1 MPTLEPNSNGGP
13 TFRSEPNPSTESL
26 GPPPWHP
33 DLAAIDVETDGATG
47 QVLMLRHPTTPF
59 MAEWQEAD
67 GFRGLA
73 RIANAYL
80 TQVAPRVGLPAVWLA
95 DLRAS
100 IGDGG
105 VDERGLWRPFAGWL
119 PFREDGDGER
129 RGSLW
134 VERFADAGSS
144 TPTQLIDRTA
154 ILLGGLFA
162 SAKFVNPYF
171 GQQAIRVV
179 VHVDPVQGSR
189 VPIRITGM
197 STTLPRW
204 DFDLEFD
211 HPIVS
216 RLGRDAWTQP
226 ALDILNEVVQLNE
239 AEVSEIGLRLFQLGG
254 KKAGVAFDVLAKTT
268 AKTAEGTAYAIGV
281 RLGRGPQPEL
291 LFRTPLASNAVDAR
305 VFEQDPMSFHGATH
319 FHDVRPCRPSA
330 KFDDATVWRQF
341 SDLPA
346 AVGGQV
352 PLEDRWVR
360 VTNSRLADQGRPNAA
375 PKEVPDYVDEPART
389 NMAAA
394 VNAYY
399 HVRSLFDR
407 MVADGFVPESYL
419 EFAELPLLVRYRS
432 GLTPGAGKDGNTV
445 NAQVVQLPIPLA
457 RAGSSAI
464 SLPSQIEMRFAL
476 GDLQC
481 SPRRQ
486 PLGIACDPRWCWHE
500 LSHVLLAGAVN
511 ELEFRF
517 AHSAGDALAAIVL
530 DPDSKLATGH
540 NSAWRGVTF
549 PWIASRRRHDRDVAL
564 GWGWNGE
571 MYQRERFFAGP
582 DECCKRG
589 YWAEQI
595 LSSSLFRLYRAIG
608 GDSETS
614 PGVVATAVRKA
625 AADYAVYLIMKAI
638 KLIGPASSSPA
649 KTPDQF
655 VSALIDADV
664 GPKVVYNVPP
674 HSTGAHRRSP
684 GTAHKVIRWS
694 FEQQGLYAHSPDGFP
709 LARPGDPPTVDV
721 YIDDGRHGHY
731 SPISFL
737 AGSWHAQPA
746 SFWIRHSSDAHA
758 GDQPPRP
765 QRDNFVYLKVQNRGR
780 HRASNVAVDVWV
792 TPLTV
797 PGAYP
802 DFPGTGW
809 QRLGSSIV
817 KNVPAAGTHP
827 GEEVFGPYTWAKPQ
841 SGQSYALLA
850 VTTCADDRA
859 NSDAATGF
867 LCANP
872 ANAGDASPI
881 AYLVACDNNLGLREV
896 RV

>member
-1 MPTLEPNSNGGP
+1 M
-13 TFRSEPNPSTESL
+13 
-26 GPPPWHP
+26 
-33 DLAAIDVETDGATG
+33 
-47 QVLMLRHPTTPF
+47 
-59 MAEWQEAD
+59 
-67 GFRGLA
+67 
-73 RIANAYL
+73 
-80 TQVAPRVGLPAVWLA
+80 
-95 DLRAS
+95 
-100 IGDGG
+100 
-105 VDERGLWRPFAGWL
+105 
-119 PFREDGDGER
+119 
-129 RGSLW
+129 
-134 VERFADAGSS
+134 
-144 TPTQLIDRTA
+144 
-154 ILLGGLFA
+154 
-162 SAKFVNPYF
+162 
-171 GQQAIRVV
+171 
-179 VHVDPVQGSR
+179 
-189 VPIRITGM
+189 
-197 STTLPRW
+197 
-204 DFDLEFD
+204 
-211 HPIVS
+211 
-216 RLGRDAWTQP
+216 
-226 ALDILNEVVQLNE
+226 
-239 AEVSEIGLRLFQLGG
+239 
-254 KKAGVAFDVLAKTT
+254 
-268 AKTAEGTAYAIGV
+268 
-281 RLGRGPQPEL
+281 
-291 LFRTPLASNAVDAR
+291 
-305 VFEQDPMSFHGATH
+305 
-319 FHDVRPCRPSA
+319 
-330 KFDDATVWRQF
+330 
-341 SDLPA
+341 
-346 AVGGQV
+346 
-352 PLEDRWVR
+352 
-360 VTNSRLADQGRPNAA
+360 
-375 PKEVPDYVDEPART
+375 
-389 NMAAA
+389 
-394 VNAYY
+394 
-399 HVRSLFDR
+399 
-407 MVADGFVPESYL
+407 
-419 EFAELPLLVRYRS
+419 
-432 GLTPGAGKDGNTV
+432 
-445 NAQVVQLPIPLA
+445 QLPIPLA
-457 RAGSSAI
+457 RAGSGAI
-464 SLPSQIEMRFAL
+464 ALPSQIEMRFAL

-638 KLIGPASSSPA
+638 KLIGPASSVPA

-746 SFWIRHSSDAHA
+746 SFWIRHSSDARA

-792 TPLTV
+792 TPLTA

-827 GEEVFGPYTWAKPQ
+827 GEEVFGPYTWSKPL
-841 SGQSYALLA
+841 SGRSYALLA
-850 VTTCADDRA
+850 VATCTDDRA
-859 NSDAATGF
+859 NCDPATGF

-872 ANAGDASPI
+872 ANAGDAGPI
-881 AYLVACDNNLGLREV
+881 AYLVACDNNLGLRENPRVNAARPALWLVSSCRGPGVEQTAADPAQRAGGGRPFAIGQAEQLEKLRHFERSKQRGSIRLGQFPYGSDPFAGEVGLGRRFVAGIFRHHDLGRTHRELLARRGSLSDSADRRARDCV
-896 RV
+896 RHAQPPTATLCLRGRRDHPRGGGRPISPGLGQGARRSPGSAEEANSSGCFAANVRSGTPDEQGAQTQASIRDESRGARPVVFALVVKRDELPGAKRVVHQRLRPRLLAAAHSQQAGPIPRSAIGLGQGLPHISRPIVHHQLKQALAFALDEREIRAPLVGKLVQRQLGLVELRPLARRRKIFPLVGEIRELDDRLDRA